1 MTRHRGRRFSMRRP
15 GIVAALIA
23 AVIYGLGC
31 GAAAAQ
37 TYPDRPIKLVVPFG
51 AGGPPDVA
59 ARIIADYLSA
69 HLGPIFIENRP
80 GAGGTIAAK
89 AVAAAP
95 PDGYTLMLATSGA
108 LSISAQLYRD
118 AGYDPVTSFAPIA
131 LISTAPLVLA
141 VNAQLPIHTI
151 PDLVAYAKSNPGKL
165 NFGASIGTPPH
176 ISGEMFKVLTGT
188 NIIFV
193 PYKTAAAAAS
203 DTIAGQNPDH
213 LPGHDRDHAVHPNGQ
228 AQADRR
234 RQPRAHPGIARCA
247 DHGGAGDHR
256 HAARCLARHRRAGRD
271 ARGDH
276 RQAQPRDQRG
286 AHESSAESR
295 HHQAGRQ
302 PEADHPCRIRVLHRD
317 YEGGMGEGDQ
327 GHRRYDQLS

>member
-1 MTRHRGRRFSMRRP
+1 MARHHARRLGMRRL
-15 GIVAALIA
+15 GIVAGLTA
-23 AVIYGLGC
+23 AVLCGLGR
-31 GAAAAQ
+31 GPAAAQ
-37 TYPDRPIKLVVPFG
+37 SYPDRPIKLVVPFG

-69 HLGPIFIENRP
+69 HLGTIVVENRP

-89 AVAAAP
+89 IVAATP

-141 VNAQLPIHTI
+141 VNAQLPVNTI
-151 PDLVAYAKSNPGKL
+151 ADLVAYAKANPGKL

-188 NIIFV
+188 NIVFV

-203 DTIAGQNPDH
+203 DTIAGQIQITFQGTTGIMPFIQTSKLRPIGVVSPQRIPELADVPTMEEQGIKGMPPDAWQGIVAPAGTPGDIIAKLNRVINEGLTNPQ
-213 LPGHDRDHAVHPNGQ
+213 LKA
-228 AQADRR
+228 
-234 RQPRAHPGIARCA
+234 GIIKL
-247 DHGGAGDHR
+247 GGSPK
-256 HAARCLARHRRAGRD
+256 LTT
-271 ARGDH
+271 
-276 RQAQPRDQRG
+276 P
-286 AHESSAESR
+286 AEFASFI
-295 HHQAGRQ
+295 ATMKEEWAKVIKATGVT
-302 PEADHPCRIRVLHRD
+302 IN
-317 YEGGMGEGDQ
+317 
-327 GHRRYDQLS
+327 

>member
-1 MTRHRGRRFSMRRP
+1 MARHLARRLGMRRL
-15 GIVAALIA
+15 GMLAGLAAA
-23 AVIYGLGC
+23 ASYGLGC
-31 GAAAAQ
+31 DPAAAQ
-37 TYPDRPIKLVVPFG
+37 NYPDRPIKLVVPFG

-69 HLGPIFIENRP
+69 HLGTIVVENRP

-89 AVAAAP
+89 IVAATP

-141 VNAQLPIHTI
+141 VNAQLPVNNIAE
-151 PDLVAYAKSNPGKL
+151 LVAYAKANPGKL

-188 NIIFV
+188 DIVFV

-203 DTIAGQNPDH
+203 DTIAGQIQITFQGTTGIMPFVQTGKLRPIGVVSPERIPELPDV
-213 LPGHDRDHAVHPNGQ
+213 PTMKEQGITGMPPDAWQGIVAPAGTP
-228 AQADRR
+228 ADIVAKLNRVTNEGLTSP
-234 RQPRAHPGIARCA
+234 QLKAAITKLGGSPKLTTPAEFASFIATMKEEWA
-247 DHGGAGDHR
+247 KVIKATGVT
-256 HAARCLARHRRAGRD
+256 
-271 ARGDH
+271 
-276 RQAQPRDQRG
+276 
-286 AHESSAESR
+286 
-295 HHQAGRQ
+295 
-302 PEADHPCRIRVLHRD
+302 IN
-317 YEGGMGEGDQ
+317 
-327 GHRRYDQLS
+327 